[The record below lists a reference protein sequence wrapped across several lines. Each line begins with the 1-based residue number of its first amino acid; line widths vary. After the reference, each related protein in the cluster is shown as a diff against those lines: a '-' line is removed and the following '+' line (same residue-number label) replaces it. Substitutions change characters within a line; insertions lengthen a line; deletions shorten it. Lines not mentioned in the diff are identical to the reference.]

1 MHYGKYT
8 GLNSSIKAFNILK
21 SIIKQYVVICIH
33 YQMNKNVQSI
43 IALYSILLVNI
54 FYN

>member
-33 YQMNKNVQSI
+33 YQMNKNCPVNYCIVQYFIS
-43 IALYSILLVNI
+43 
-54 FYN
+54 